1 MSRADRCQ
9 SHPNSVS
16 TELLT
21 PPHVRSGLG
30 SLLMGYHTSIASRLP
45 LVHKVMLTCFLS
57 NERGLEFYRK
67 LGFEKDAISPEVR
80 KLRFGKEIE
89 PDYVILSK
97 KV

>member
-1 MSRADRCQ
+1 
-9 SHPNSVS
+9 
-16 TELLT
+16 
-21 PPHVRSGLG
+21 
-30 SLLMGYHTSIASRLP
+30 
-45 LVHKVMLTCFLS
+45 MLTCFLS